1 MRLEDQPRQLSQHGA
16 ETCNRDRVLLTP
28 APALNQVFASHLYIE
43 IQLAIRILTAWN
55 VELTELGNSVP
66 GWTFDSNAY
75 GSSGPPYDLA
85 SHVMQIE
92 VNDVNNDGA
101 IVIDSGDTITIG
113 GVPQQIGL
121 IYYGDTAIIDG
132 VTLQTVSFYVGP
144 LSEVPVV
151 LPIINGKISGAYAG
165 RITSS
170 VGTGS
175 FNQPI
180 PFDEFA
186 CFVRGTMIAVAHGTR
201 PVETLEPGDLVM
213 TRDNG
218 LQPIR
223 WIGSARGGGRRTGIP
238 ENLRPIRISAG
249 ALGTNVPSQDLL
261 VSPQH
266 RILVCSKIAQRMFGA
281 EEILVAAKQLLQL
294 DGVEIADDLREVE
307 YFHILFD
314 RHEIVTSGGAQT
326 ESLYTGPEAL
336 KLIGAQAREEIFTL
350 FPELRE
356 HGHLALPARPLVKG
370 RKGLK
375 LVARHAE
382 HQRALV

>member
-1 MRLEDQPRQLSQHGA
+1 MA
-16 ETCNRDRVLLTP
+16 V
-28 APALNQVFASHLYIE
+28 
-43 IQLAIRILTAWN
+43 RILSAWN
-55 VELTELGNSVP
+55 VELTELGYSLP
-66 GWTFDSNAY
+66 GWTFDDSVY

-92 VNDVNNDGA
+92 VNDVNDDGA
-101 IVIDSGDTITIG
+101 IVINTGDTITVG

-121 IYYGDTAIIDG
+121 IYYGDTAVIDG
-132 VTLQTVSFYVGP
+132 NTIQTVSFYVGAGNAT
-144 LSEVPVV
+144 PVV

-170 VGTGS
+170 EGTGS

-186 CFVRGTMIAVAHGTR
+186 CFVRGTMIDVAHDTV
-201 PVETLEPGDLVM
+201 PIETLEPGDLVM

-223 WIGSARGGGRRTGIP
+223 WIGSARIGGRRTDMP

-249 ALGTNVPSQDLL
+249 ALGTNVPSRDLL

-266 RILVCSKIAQRMFGA
+266 RILVCSKIARRMFGA
-281 EEILVAAKQLLQL
+281 DEILVAAKQLLQL

-314 RHEIVTSGGAQT
+314 RHEIVTSSGTQT
-326 ESLYTGPEAL
+326 ESLYTGGEAL
-336 KLIGAQAREEIFTL
+336 KSIGAQAREEIFIL
-350 FPELRE
+350 FPELKE
-356 HGHLALPARPLVKG
+356 QDYLAVPARPLVNG
-370 RKGLK
+370 RKGRK
-375 LVARHAE
+375 LVARHVE
-382 HQRALV
+382 HRRGLV